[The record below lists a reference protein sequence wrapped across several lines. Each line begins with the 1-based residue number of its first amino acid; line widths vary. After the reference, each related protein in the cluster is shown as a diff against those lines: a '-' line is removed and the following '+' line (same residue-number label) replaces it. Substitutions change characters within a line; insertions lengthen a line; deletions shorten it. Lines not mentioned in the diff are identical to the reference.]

1 MSEPVFRVLKPGLLS
16 TLQDLGRHGY
26 QRLGVSP
33 GGAMDAFALRLANRL
48 VGNLDNG
55 VSLELTLAG
64 TELQVLRNCE
74 VALAGAELGAHLDSK
89 PLACWENSFARSGQH
104 LVFRQRRRGARTYLS
119 AAGGF
124 VAQNVLGSGSTDLRN
139 GWGGLQGK
147 RLQRGDE
154 LFVQLTGRTDRSSF
168 WSIRPDVLAEYH
180 NPFLLRVLEC
190 PQSRLFE
197 IETRQHFLRAE
208 FTISA
213 DSARMGYRLE
223 GPRLV
228 GPEQDLISEATPT
241 GAIQVL
247 PNGELQLLM
256 ADRQTVGGYP
266 KIAVLISADLPKAA
280 QLCPGHRIRFQE
292 VSLHEAHR
300 ALLEQEERLNLELLK
315 RST

>member
-48 VGNLDNG
+48 VGNPNDS
-55 VSLELTLAG
+55 VS
-64 TELQVLRNCE
+64 VE
-74 VALAGAELGAHLDSK
+74 VTLAGAEFEVLRDCEVAVTGADLSAHLDSK
-89 PLACWENSFARSGQH
+89 PLACWENFFARTGQ
-104 LVFRQRRRGARTYLS
+104 LLAFSQRRRGARVYLS
-119 AAGGF
+119 VAGGF
-124 VAQNVLGSGSTDLRN
+124 GAQNVLGSGSTDLRN
-139 GWGGLQGK
+139 GWGGLQGR

-154 LFVQLTGRTDRSSF
+154 LFIQLPARMDRCSL
-168 WSIRPDVLAEYH
+168 WAVRPEALVEYH

-190 PQSRLFE
+190 PHSELFGS
-197 IETRQHFLRAE
+197 ETRQQFLAAE

-213 DSARMGYRLE
+213 DSNRMGYRLE
-223 GPRLV
+223 GPRL
-228 GPEQDLISEATPT
+228 GTPDRELISEAIPT

-247 PNGELQLLM
+247 PNGEALLLM

-280 QLCPGHRIRFQE
+280 QLCPGHRVRFQE
-292 VSLHEAHR
+292 VSLPEAHR
-300 ALLEQEERLNLELLK
+300 ALVQQEKRLNLELLK
-315 RST
+315 RS

>member
-33 GGAMDAFALRLANRL
+33 GGAMDAFAIRLANRL
-48 VGNLDNG
+48 VGNPDDR

-64 TELQVLRNCE
+64 TEFEILRDCE
-74 VALAGAELGAHLDSK
+74 VALAGADLSAHLDSR
-89 PLACWENSFARSGQH
+89 PVACWENFFARTGQL
-104 LVFRQRRRGARTYLS
+104 LVFSQRRRGARAYLS
-119 AAGGF
+119 VAGGF

-139 GWGGLQGK
+139 GWGGLQGR

-154 LFVQLTGRTDRSSF
+154 LFAQLTGRTDRSSL
-168 WSIRPDVLAEYH
+168 WAVPPEMLVEYH

-190 PQSRLFE
+190 PQSKLFG
-197 IETRQHFLRAE
+197 IETRQNFLAAE

-213 DSARMGYRLE
+213 DSNRMAYRLE
-223 GPRLV
+223 GPGLV
-228 GPEQDLISEATPT
+228 APERDLISEATPT

-247 PNGELQLLM
+247 PNGEVLLLM

-280 QLCPGHRIRFQE
+280 QLCPGHRVRFQE
-292 VSLHEAHR
+292 VSLPEAHR
-300 ALLEQEERLNLELLK
+300 ALVEQENRLNLELLK
-315 RST
+315 RS

>member
-48 VGNLDNG
+48 VGNLDNSVG
-55 VSLELTLAG
+55 LELTLAG
-64 TELQVLRNCE
+64 TDLQVLRNCD
-74 VALAGAELGAHLDSK
+74 VALAGADLGAQLDSK
-89 PLACWENSFARSGQH
+89 PLAAWESFLARTGQL
-104 LVFRQRRRGARTYLS
+104 LVFSQRRRGARAYLS
-119 AAGGF
+119 VAGGF

-139 GWGGLQGK
+139 GWGGVQG
-147 RLQRGDE
+147 RRIQRGDE
-154 LFVQLTGRTDRSSF
+154 LSVQQPQGTNRSSS
-168 WSIRPDVLAEYH
+168 WAVRPEVLVEYY

-190 PQSRLFE
+190 PQSKLFG
-197 IETRQHFLRAE
+197 IETKQQFLAGE

-213 DSARMGYRLE
+213 DSNRMGYRLE

-228 GPEQDLISEATPT
+228 APDRELISEATPA

-247 PNGELQLLM
+247 PNGEALLLM

-280 QLCPGHRIRFQE
+280 QLAPGHRVRFQE
-292 VSLHEAHR
+292 VSLAEAHR
-300 ALLEQEERLNLELLK
+300 ALVQQEKRLNLELLK
-315 RST
+315 RS